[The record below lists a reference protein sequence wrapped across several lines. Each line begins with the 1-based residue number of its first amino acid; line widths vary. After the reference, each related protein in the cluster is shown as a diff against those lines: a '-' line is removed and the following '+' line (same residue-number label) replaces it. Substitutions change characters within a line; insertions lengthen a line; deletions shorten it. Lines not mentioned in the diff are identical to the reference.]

1 MVLIHFFVPWNTRVT
16 QNMAPCCQA
25 VVKGGMM
32 RGKGEVRVGKMRE
45 EKMWREEY
53 EEVSVWGFGV
63 LEDRVVWNFR
73 VSRSNLLDL
82 VLSHLWCPRHREVW
96 YWMLVLLLHCNYMWV
111 LRQHLFGYFT
121 CFCGISLCNRID
133 IWSLLWNKKVELL
146 LQVPCIV
153 SRLVLHLDFIS
164 ARFQL

>member
-1 MVLIHFFVPWNTRVT
+1 
-16 QNMAPCCQA
+16 
-25 VVKGGMM
+25 VVKGGLM
-32 RGKGEVRVGKMRE
+32 RGKGEVRVKKMRE
-45 EKMWREEY
+45 EKMWREED

-63 LEDRVVWNFR
+63 LEDVWNFR

-82 VLSHLWCPRHREVW
+82 VLSHLWCSRHREVR
-96 YWMLVLLLHCNYMWV
+96 YWMLVLLLHCNCMWV

-121 CFCGISLCNRID
+121 CICGISLCNRID

-146 LQVPCIV
+146 LQVPCNV
-153 SRLVLHLDFIS
+153 SCLVLHLDFIS